1 LLLHQVLDERSR
13 RNRKPKSAGKELMSE
28 FFKKEVSNQK
38 EGTGQPKV
46 AIKSVTPFSG
56 PALINKANVSKDKGS
71 NIKKSVKV
79 FAPGVED
86 LEYQISQK
94 LG

>member
-1 LLLHQVLDERSR
+1 MLLHQVLDERSR
-13 RNRKPKSAGKELMSE
+13 RNRKPKSAGKELMSD

-46 AIKSVTPFSG
+46 AVKGVTPFGG
-56 PALINKANVSKDKGS
+56 PSAINKANLSKDKGS

-79 FAPGVED
+79 LKPGMED